1 MSWYIFNMNN
11 ILGLD
16 AKELQMLVQQEGE
29 PPYRGSQLA
38 EWIYRHGARTFT
50 SMSNLPNRLQTKLAQ
65 KYEVDRSRVLTLQQ
79 SKDGSIKLLLEM
91 KDNERIETVG
101 LPYADRFSCCLSTQ
115 VGCPI
120 GCIFCASGQGK
131 FIRSLQPGE
140 IVAQV
145 LTTNEII
152 ASGVIQ
158 TNSRSH
164 QIDHVV
170 IMGMGEPL
178 LNYDS
183 TIKAVRLLNNEVGIG
198 FRHITIS
205 TVGIIPGILKLSREK
220 IQVTLA
226 ISLHAPNDELR
237 RQIIPG
243 ISNKWSITEI
253 INASR
258 EYVRQT
264 GRRVTFEYCLLD
276 GLNDGA
282 QEARELAMIL
292 AGLNCHVN
300 LILYNPVPG
309 LPFRTP
315 SQVKVRQFRDILKK
329 ARIQVTQR
337 VRRGTDIAAAC
348 GQLR

>member
-1 MSWYIFNMNN
+1 
-11 ILGLD
+11 
-16 AKELQMLVQQEGE
+16 
-29 PPYRGSQLA
+29 
-38 EWIYRHGARTFT
+38 
-50 SMSNLPNRLQTKLAQ
+50 
-65 KYEVDRSRVLTLQQ
+65 
-79 SKDGSIKLLLEM
+79 
-91 KDNERIETVG
+91 
-101 LPYADRFSCCLSTQ
+101 

-329 ARIQVTQR
+329 ARVQVTQR

>member
-1 MSWYIFNMNN
+1 MNN

-16 AKELQMLVQQEGE
+16 TNELQMLVQQEGE
-29 PPYRGSQLA
+29 PPYRGNQIA
-38 EWIYRHGARTFT
+38 EWIYRQGAQTFT
-50 SMSNLPNRLQTKLAQ
+50 SMSNLPNRLQSKLAQ
-65 KYEVDRSRVLTLQQ
+65 KYEIDRARILTLQQ

-91 KDNERIETVG
+91 KDNTRIETVG

-131 FIRSLQPGE
+131 FVRSLQPGE

-145 LTTNEII
+145 LTINEII

-158 TNSRSH
+158 TNSHKH
-164 QIDHVV
+164 QIDHIV

-237 RQIIPG
+237 HQIIPG

-253 INASR
+253 VNASR

-282 QEARELAMIL
+282 QEARELATIL

-300 LILYNPVPG
+300 LIQYNSVPG

-315 SQVKVRQFRDILKK
+315 SQVKVKQFRDILKK

-337 VRRGTDIAAAC
+337 VRRGADIAAAC
-348 GQLR
+348 GQLRWQIDKF